1 MNPTSRIAT
10 PNSDTDH
17 QGATAIISHRIKPEY
32 HALYG
37 AWLDKVAL
45 SARTFTGFIDRHV
58 IVPITGK
65 TKTFTVILRYDNA
78 EHLQAWFQSAQR
90 RELIAEVKPYLISN
104 DDYHVQSGLE
114 FLFQQQPVSTPNLVQ
129 VTPPKPPKSWKQFL
143 LTWSAIFPLVVM
155 IFWLYELVTSA
166 VNIHPQPLLAKL
178 IITGLVVFMM
188 VYVVMPRYTK
198 LVKNWLL
205 S

>member
-1 MNPTSRIAT
+1 MHPTSRAAIL
-10 PNSDTDH
+10 NSDTDY

-45 SARTFTGFIDRHV
+45 SARNFTGFIDRHV

-65 TKTFTVILRYDNA
+65 TETFTVILRYDNA
-78 EHLQAWFQSAQR
+78 QHLQAWLQSAQR
-90 RELIAEVKPYLISN
+90 RELIAEVKPYLVN
-104 DDYHVQSGLE
+104 DDTYHIQSGLE
-114 FLFQQQPVSTPNLVQ
+114 FLFHPQLSSTPDIIQ
-129 VTPPKPPKSWKQFL
+129 VTPPKSPKPWKQFL
-143 LTWSAIFPLVVM
+143 LTWSAIFPLVVI

-178 IITGLVVFMM
+178 IITGLVVFLM

>member
-1 MNPTSRIAT
+1 MNPTSCTST

-17 QGATAIISHRIKPEY
+17 QGATAIISHQIKPEY
-32 HALYG
+32 HAIYG
-37 AWLDKVAL
+37 AALDKVAL

>member
-37 AWLDKVAL
+37 GLDKVAL

-58 IVPITGK
+58 IVPITVK

-104 DDYHVQSGLE
+104 DDYHVQSGPE